1 MLEQSSLVNVVA
13 LMSAS
18 QEREEKVRSYLAR
31 YRGLVGGRPVECTAE
46 ACMEKVSYANRLI
59 LHALVRGLYDSETK
73 EELLSKNPD
82 LDQQDKKG
90 RLVKEMQK
98 VQGDEH
104 CVYCDRSGVGVG
116 IGPVSQHSSMTFLA
130 LAGSGSGGNAFKI
143 TLSGTYRFDF
153 RIGPD
158 KRSQSKSWKEMEESV
173 TTVKVAN
180 DVAERGIKVKHFEV
194 TI

>member
-1 MLEQSSLVNVVA
+1 VLEQSSLVNVMA

-104 CVYCDRSGVGVG
+104 CVYCDRSGQVYLLSWQVCVG
-116 IGPVSQHSSMTFLA
+116 IGPVSQHSSRTFLA
-130 LAGSGSGGNAFKI
+130 LAGRGSGGSVQ
-143 TLSGTYRFDF
+143 TSGPSPSLGR
-153 RIGPD
+153 RW
-158 KRSQSKSWKEMEESV
+158 RSL
-173 TTVKVAN
+173 
-180 DVAERGIKVKHFEV
+180 
-194 TI
+194 

>member
-1 MLEQSSLVNVVA
+1 M
-13 LMSAS
+13 
-18 QEREEKVRSYLAR
+18 
-31 YRGLVGGRPVECTAE
+31 ECTAE
-46 ACMEKVSYANRLI
+46 VCVEKVSYANRLI

-104 CVYCDRSGVGVG
+104 CVYCHCDRSGQVYISSWQACVG
-116 IGPVSQHSSMTFLA
+116 IGPVSQHSCRTFLA
-130 LAGSGSGGNAFKI
+130 LAGIGSGGNAFKI

-158 KRSQSKSWKEMEESV
+158 KWSQSKSWKEMEESV
-173 TTVKVAN
+173 TTVKVTN